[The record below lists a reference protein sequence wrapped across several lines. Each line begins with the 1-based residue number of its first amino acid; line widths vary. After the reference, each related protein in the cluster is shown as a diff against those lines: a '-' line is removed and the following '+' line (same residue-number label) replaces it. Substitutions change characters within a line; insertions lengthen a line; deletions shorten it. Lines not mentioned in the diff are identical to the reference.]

1 MPRTRILFIIGN
13 FGTGGKERQLTEI
26 IKGLS
31 RERYEIHLFAK
42 RNSSFYLGSIE
53 DHLASYY
60 IFRGSKLFYTGC
72 GGGQVDIDL
81 SVNINIAVLDILS
94 IALNKYKKPIL

>member
-1 MPRTRILFIIGN
+1 LFE
-13 FGTGGKERQLTEI
+13 KQ
-26 IKGLS
+26 
-31 RERYEIHLFAK
+31 
-42 RNSSFYLGSIE
+42 NSSFYLGSIE